1 MTLPDIV
8 VQEIRNTLALH
19 CRDIVMAN
27 KADGEKSDKQALLV
41 GKCFHGTESHAS
53 VLKLFMEGRGLYE
66 NIYEKVEIE
75 PNRAGN
81 DDRGKEGVMLM
92 LLDIIHCDPGKT
104 SGSRGKSR
112 SMFASRVFFTDR
124 LLSVHSTGAKYA
136 VHDPGFNWD
145 TIAKN
150 KGELVTGRNLQE
162 RALTAIHNYK
172 FALKFSKEFLDS
184 RQNTPS
190 GCKLPDLLLYVR
202 QKMFVEFRGCRNKP
216 SASQGK
222 RGLTEEDMEQ
232 PLPILPLSPSY
243 SSPCY
248 LSITHSPSYCLSHFK
263 DCDCPF
269 LRSFER
275 LNAIVSCFFSSK

>member
-92 LLDIIHCDPGKT
+92 LLDIIHCDPGSQK
-104 SGSRGKSR
+104 
-112 SMFASRVFFTDR
+112 
-124 LLSVHSTGAKYA
+124 GA
-136 VHDPGFNWD
+136 V
-145 TIAKN
+145 
-150 KGELVTGRNLQE
+150 Q
-162 RALTAIHNYK
+162 
-172 FALKFSKEFLDS
+172 
-184 RQNTPS
+184 
-190 GCKLPDLLLYVR
+190 
-202 QKMFVEFRGCRNKP
+202 
-216 SASQGK
+216 
-222 RGLTEEDMEQ
+222 
-232 PLPILPLSPSY
+232 
-243 SSPCY
+243 
-248 LSITHSPSYCLSHFK
+248 
-263 DCDCPF
+263 
-269 LRSFER
+269 
-275 LNAIVSCFFSSK
+275 